1 MAGVLIVGYLVVA
14 YVALPIFWMRYTRH
28 HPSLADIPNITHTA
42 DGIPGDPLNVSLIGT
57 EIDLKRI
64 MRAAQWYPADPLS
77 LRSRL
82 EIASAA
88 VFEHPYDDA
97 PVSNLYLWGR
107 KEDLAFEQPVG
118 NDPRQRHHVR
128 FWRTDKRDPDGRP
141 VWVGAAIFDER
152 VGLSHTTGQI
162 THHTAPDIDAERD
175 TLFADLQQPASS
187 QKCTSSMAST
197 TFARG
202 GMAVEIPGS
211 RMAGWRWGSSVRSE
225 RVWWS
230 CTATSSPHSDTSVF
244 RSIHGVSC
252 ARYETEVTIL
262 WDKRVTMRVPMS
274 CRAEVGGRVVH
285 PSLECST
292 VRGKERFMKSIV
304 SGFFGFVVAGV
315 LAGCVTQK
323 KYDTLETQYQQ
334 LNQTMSAEV
343 AAKQMQIT
351 RLQNAIKVTVNNGL
365 LFPSGDWEMPA
376 EAQQSSAKS
385 SRSRPTANQ
394 HVNGYTDSSR
404 SARDVSQQTSPAT
417 WSCHRSGPTT

>member
-1 MAGVLIVGYLVVA
+1 MVNTPPSEGMQEPGTPPPQRRRLWKRIAIVAGVVIAGYLVVA

-28 HPSLADIPNITHTA
+28 HPSLADIPNVTHTA
-42 DGIPGDPLNVSLIGT
+42 DGIPGDPLNVALIGT

-175 TLFADLQQPASS
+175 TLFADLQRTGELQEVYFIDDFHHIR
-187 QKCTSSMAST
+187 QG
-197 TFARG
+197 RNG
-202 GMAVEIPGS
+202 GGDPWFTDG
-211 RMAGWRWGSSVRSE
+211 R
-225 RVWWS
+225 
-230 CTATSSPHSDTSVF
+230 
-244 RSIHGVSC
+244 
-252 ARYETEVTIL
+252 L
-262 WDKRVTMRVPMS
+262 
-274 CRAEVGGRVVH
+274 EVGVIR
-285 PSLECST
+285 
-292 VRGKERFMKSIV
+292 
-304 SGFFGFVVAGV
+304 
-315 LAGCVTQK
+315 
-323 KYDTLETQYQQ
+323 
-334 LNQTMSAEV
+334 
-343 AAKQMQIT
+343 
-351 RLQNAIKVTVNNGL
+351 
-365 LFPSGDWEMPA
+365 
-376 EAQQSSAKS
+376 AQ
-385 SRSRPTANQ
+385 
-394 HVNGYTDSSR
+394 
-404 SARDVSQQTSPAT
+404 
-417 WSCHRSGPTT
+417 